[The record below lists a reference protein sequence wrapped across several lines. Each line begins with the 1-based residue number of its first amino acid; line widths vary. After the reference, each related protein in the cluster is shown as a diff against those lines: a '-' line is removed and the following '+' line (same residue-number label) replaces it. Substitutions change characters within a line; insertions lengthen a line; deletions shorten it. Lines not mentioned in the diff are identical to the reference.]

1 MNTKDDTPEATTC
14 KQETELLIE
23 PAELVEDVKYEN
35 AHELKEE
42 MPTKNQPMK
51 EKIELTRTRK
61 TSAPPFLVTLEI
73 LNHKVHNCLVD
84 SGSSMNVMPLAV
96 CKKLN
101 GKLKPTIWDVTQ
113 LVKTSVKVVG
123 EMENFLI
130 RLSANKRICHYIDIV
145 VADIPDGY
153 GMILNRD

>member
-1 MNTKDDTPEATTC
+1 MED
-14 KQETELLIE
+14 IE
-23 PAELVEDVKYEN
+23 DGKVDK
-35 AHELKEE
+35 LKEE
-42 MPTKNQPMK
+42 MPTKNQPVE

-101 GKLKPTIWDVTQ
+101 GQLKPTIWDAT
-113 LVKTSVKVVG
+113 
-123 EMENFLI
+123 
-130 RLSANKRICHYIDIV
+130 
-145 VADIPDGY
+145 
-153 GMILNRD
+153 